1 MKLEELL
8 VKIADELKLRNYSRK
23 TVKSYSICLTD
34 YFKYIRC
41 ITKNPDIVLIK
52 KILNLP
58 EVVWLRFLMNNF
70 NNMNKPPI
78 KPFTIYIL
86 NQKIADMWQIII
98 YKA

>member
-58 EVVWLRFLMNNF
+58 EVV
-70 NNMNKPPI
+70 
-78 KPFTIYIL
+78 
-86 NQKIADMWQIII
+86 
-98 YKA
+98 